1 MAEEKFLAFKGLKQ
15 YDPGM
20 GWAQV
25 HNFGGSPSCSSQRHA
40 VEQEEEASNEAFDEP
55 SQAPQSYSEINQQAA
70 QTIAKASSEVLHDP
84 LLGELFEQ
92 LNRPA
97 QDELAQNWKV
107 IAGSVSLLSQRMNQQ
122 RELRKRLSTIDVEL
136 DALRQTILKDL
147 QEIQRSADQ
156 QLSMARLRAEVSSLA
171 QARLASRLRQSPP

>member
-25 HNFGGSPSCSSQRHA
+25 HQFGDASTETEETPA
-40 VEQEEEASNEAFDEP
+40 TPQEA
-55 SQAPQSYSEINQQAA
+55 
-70 QTIAKASSEVLHDP
+70 SEVLHDP

-97 QDELAQNWKV
+97 QDDLAQNWKV

-136 DALRQTILKDL
+136 DALRNTILKDL

-171 QARLASRLRQSPP
+171 QARLASRLRNSPP

>member
-25 HNFGGSPSCSSQRHA
+25 HNFADDPSMPMQPETPAEPTADNAFGEQRY
-40 VEQEEEASNEAFDEP
+40 
-55 SQAPQSYSEINQQAA
+55 QAQTYSEINQQAA
-70 QTIAKASSEVLHDP
+70 DTIAKASNEVLHDP

-97 QDELAQNWKV
+97 QDELSQNWKV

-147 QEIQRSADQ
+147 QEIQRAADQ

-171 QARLASRLRQSPP
+171 QARLASRLRHSPP

>member
-25 HNFGGSPSCSSQRHA
+25 HQFGDVPTEKEKTPA
-40 VEQEEEASNEAFDEP
+40 I
-55 SQAPQSYSEINQQAA
+55 PQ
-70 QTIAKASSEVLHDP
+70 ASSEVLHDP

-97 QDELAQNWKV
+97 QDDLAQNWKV

-136 DALRQTILKDL
+136 DALRNTILKDL

-171 QARLASRLRQSPP
+171 QARLASRLRNSPP

>member
-1 MAEEKFLAFKGLKQ
+1 MSEEKFLAFKGLKQ

-25 HNFGGSPSCSSQRHA
+25 HNFNNTQS
-40 VEQEEEASNEAFDEP
+40 EEM
-55 SQAPQSYSEINQQAA
+55 AA
-70 QTIAKASSEVLHDP
+70 QTFAEASSEVLHDP

-136 DALRQTILKDL
+136 DT
-147 QEIQRSADQ
+147 
-156 QLSMARLRAEVSSLA
+156 
-171 QARLASRLRQSPP
+171 LRQSI

>member
-25 HNFGGSPSCSSQRHA
+25 HNFDHA
-40 VEQEEEASNEAFDEP
+40 PIAPPQPAPVEQ
-55 SQAPQSYSEINQQAA
+55 
-70 QTIAKASSEVLHDP
+70 ASSEVLQDP

-97 QDELAQNWKV
+97 QDDLAQNWKV

-136 DALRQTILKDL
+136 DALRNTILKDL

-156 QLSMARLRAEVSSLA
+156 QLSLARLRAEVSSLA
-171 QARLASRLRQSPP
+171 QARLASRLRNSPP

>member
-25 HNFGGSPSCSSQRHA
+25 HNFAAGPSMPMQPETPAEHTADNAFGEQRY
-40 VEQEEEASNEAFDEP
+40 
-55 SQAPQSYSEINQQAA
+55 QAQTYSEINQQAA
-70 QTIAKASSEVLHDP
+70 DTIAKASSEVLHDP

-97 QDELAQNWKV
+97 QDELSQNWKV

-147 QEIQRSADQ
+147 QEIQRAADQ

-171 QARLASRLRQSPP
+171 QARLASRLRHSPP

>member
-25 HNFGGSPSCSSQRHA
+25 HNFAGGPSSPTQRHG

-55 SQAPQSYSEINQQAA
+55 SHAPQSYSEINQQAA

>member
-1 MAEEKFLAFKGLKQ
+1 MSEEKFLAFKGLKQ

-25 HNFGGSPSCSSQRHA
+25 HNFNHTQS
-40 VEQEEEASNEAFDEP
+40 EEAA
-55 SQAPQSYSEINQQAA
+55 QTYSDINQQAA

-136 DALRQTILKDL
+136 DALRQTILKD
-147 QEIQRSADQ
+147 
-156 QLSMARLRAEVSSLA
+156 
-171 QARLASRLRQSPP
+171 

>member
-25 HNFGGSPSCSSQRHA
+25 HKFDNASI
-40 VEQEEEASNEAFDEP
+40 EKEETPAI
-55 SQAPQSYSEINQQAA
+55 PQ
-70 QTIAKASSEVLHDP
+70 ASSEVLHDP

-97 QDELAQNWKV
+97 QDDLAQNWKV

-136 DALRQTILKDL
+136 DALRNTILKDL

-171 QARLASRLRQSPP
+171 QARLASRLRNSPP

>member
-1 MAEEKFLAFKGLKQ
+1 
-15 YDPGM
+15 
-20 GWAQV
+20 V
-25 HNFGGSPSCSSQRHA
+25 
-40 VEQEEEASNEAFDEP
+40 
-55 SQAPQSYSEINQQAA
+55 
-70 QTIAKASSEVLHDP
+70 EVLHDP

-97 QDELAQNWKV
+97 KDENVIANWKV

-147 QEIQRSADQ
+147 QEIQRAADQ

-171 QARLASRLRQSPP
+171 QARLASRLRHSPP

>member
-1 MAEEKFLAFKGLKQ
+1 MPPSFEDKAHTVLTMSEEKFLAFKGLKQ

-25 HNFGGSPSCSSQRHA
+25 HNFNNSQSSSASRQSPI
-40 VEQEEEASNEAFDEP
+40 EDTDE
-55 SQAPQSYSEINQQAA
+55 QAA

-136 DALRQTILKDL
+136 DTLRQTILKDL

-171 QARLASRLRQSPP
+171 QARLASRLRHSPP

>member
-1 MAEEKFLAFKGLKQ
+1 MSEEKFLAFKGLKQ

-25 HNFGGSPSCSSQRHA
+25 HNFNNSQSSSTSRQTEA
-40 VEQEEEASNEAFDEP
+40 EDASEPAYEEEHYAA
-55 SQAPQSYSEINQQAA
+55 QTYSEINQQAA

-136 DALRQTILKDL
+136 DTLRQSILKDL

-171 QARLASRLRQSPP
+171 QARLASRLRHSPP

>member
-25 HNFGGSPSCSSQRHA
+25 HQFG
-40 VEQEEEASNEAFDEP
+40 EASIEKQEAP
-55 SQAPQSYSEINQQAA
+55 VIPPQ
-70 QTIAKASSEVLHDP
+70 ASSEVLHDP

-97 QDELAQNWKV
+97 QDDLAQNWKV
-107 IAGSVSLLSQRMNQQ
+107 IAGSVSLLSERMNQQ

-136 DALRQTILKDL
+136 DALRNTILKDL

-171 QARLASRLRQSPP
+171 QARLASRLRNSPP

>member
-1 MAEEKFLAFKGLKQ
+1 MSEEKFLAFKGLKQ

-25 HNFGGSPSCSSQRHA
+25 HQFGHASPA
-40 VEQEEEASNEAFDEP
+40 KQETTTVT
-55 SQAPQSYSEINQQAA
+55 Q
-70 QTIAKASSEVLHDP
+70 ASSEVLHDP

-97 QDELAQNWKV
+97 QDDLAQNWKV
-107 IAGSVSLLSQRMNQQ
+107 IAGSVSLLSERMNQQ

-136 DALRQTILKDL
+136 DALRNTILKDL

-171 QARLASRLRQSPP
+171 QARLASRLRNSPP

>member
-25 HNFGGSPSCSSQRHA
+25 HNFSHAPSNLVQDT
-40 VEQEEEASNEAFDEP
+40 VPTEDASGHAFDD
-55 SQAPQSYSEINQQAA
+55 QQSYEAQTYSEINQQAA
-70 QTIAKASSEVLHDP
+70 QSIAKASSEVLHDP

-97 QDELAQNWKV
+97 KDELSQNWKV

-147 QEIQRSADQ
+147 QEIQRAADQ

-171 QARLASRLRQSPP
+171 QARLASRLRHSPP

>member
-25 HNFGGSPSCSSQRHA
+25 HNFG
-40 VEQEEEASNEAFDEP
+40 NESIDPPEP
-55 SQAPQSYSEINQQAA
+55 ATIDQAPN
-70 QTIAKASSEVLHDP
+70 EVLHDP

-97 QDELAQNWKV
+97 QDDLAQNWKV

-136 DALRQTILKDL
+136 DALRNTILKDL

-156 QLSMARLRAEVSSLA
+156 QLSLARLRAEVSSLA
-171 QARLASRLRQSPP
+171 QARLASRLRNSPP

>member
-1 MAEEKFLAFKGLKQ
+1 MSEEKFLAFKGLKQ

-25 HNFGGSPSCSSQRHA
+25 HQFG
-40 VEQEEEASNEAFDEP
+40 EAPIDRIDRQDIPNLT
-55 SQAPQSYSEINQQAA
+55 PQ
-70 QTIAKASSEVLHDP
+70 ASSEVLHDP

-107 IAGSVSLLSQRMNQQ
+107 IAGSVSLLSQRMTQQ

-136 DALRQTILKDL
+136 DALRNTILKDL

-171 QARLASRLRQSPP
+171 QARLASRLRNSPP

>member
-1 MAEEKFLAFKGLKQ
+1 MSEEKFLAFKGLKH

-25 HNFGGSPSCSSQRHA
+25 HNFEDSPQSPLPRHA
-40 VEQEEEASNEAFDEP
+40 DEQAASPDAYAP
-55 SQAPQSYSEINQQAA
+55 SNYAAQSYSEINQQAA
-70 QTIAKASSEVLHDP
+70 QSIAKASSEVLHDP

-171 QARLASRLRQSPP
+171 QARLASRLRHSPP

>member
-1 MAEEKFLAFKGLKQ
+1 MSEEKFLAFKGLKQ

-25 HNFGGSPSCSSQRHA
+25 HNFNNTQS
-40 VEQEEEASNEAFDEP
+40 EEVT
-55 SQAPQSYSEINQQAA
+55 
-70 QTIAKASSEVLHDP
+70 QTNAEASSEVLHDP

-107 IAGSVSLLSQRMNQQ
+107 IAGRAPIGRPSQCF
-122 RELRKRLSTIDVEL
+122 
-136 DALRQTILKDL
+136 ALNI
-147 QEIQRSADQ
+147 A
-156 QLSMARLRAEVSSLA
+156 
-171 QARLASRLRQSPP
+171 

>member
-1 MAEEKFLAFKGLKQ
+1 MSEEKFLAFKGLKH

-25 HNFGGSPSCSSQRHA
+25 HNFEDS
-40 VEQEEEASNEAFDEP
+40 
-55 SQAPQSYSEINQQAA
+55 PQSPLPQHAKEPAA
-70 QTIAKASSEVLHDP
+70 SPDVLHDP

-171 QARLASRLRQSPP
+171 QARLASRLRNSPP